1 MLSFIQVG
9 SILLLSAVSGLL
21 AYRLAISLYV

>member
-1 MLSFIQVG
+1 MLSPIQIG
-9 SILLLSAVSGLL
+9 AILALSAVSGLL

>member
-1 MLSFIQVG
+1 MLSPIQIG
-9 SILLLSAVSGLL
+9 ALLVLSAACGLL

>member
-9 SILLLSAVSGLL
+9 SLLILSAVSGLL